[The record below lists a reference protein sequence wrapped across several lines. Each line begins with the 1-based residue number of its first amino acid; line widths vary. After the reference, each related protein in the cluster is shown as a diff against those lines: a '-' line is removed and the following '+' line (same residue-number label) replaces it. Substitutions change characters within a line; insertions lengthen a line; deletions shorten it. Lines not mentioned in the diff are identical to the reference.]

1 MNIDDIYTPEKK
13 GKVYEKANY
22 NPLLDELIQNI
33 DEGGER
39 PDFMQM
45 IRMIES
51 NDEHEA
57 KASTLHGDEY
67 SAKGVYQFTNATVK
81 RAKQRALNLGID
93 QGFVSTIPND
103 PTMWNDK
110 EADVM
115 FLANMFAATMKEKGL
130 VDNLLEKA
138 FAGDRQAMQ
147 DLYYKVHHTGSKED
161 KYYDN
166 TKARVEQFMPLEI

>member
-1 MNIDDIYTPEKK
+1 M
-13 GKVYEKANY
+13 
-22 NPLLDELIQNI
+22 
-33 DEGGER
+33 
-39 PDFMQM
+39 
-45 IRMIES
+45 
-51 NDEHEA
+51 
-57 KASTLHGDEY
+57 
-67 SAKGVYQFTNATVK
+67 YQFNNATVK
-81 RAKQRALNLGID
+81 RAKQIALNLGID

>member
-1 MNIDDIYTPEKK
+1 MNINDIYTQEGK
-13 GKVYEKANY
+13 GKTYGKANY
-22 NPLLDELIQNI
+22 NPLLNELIQNI
-33 DEGGER
+33 DEGGQR

-51 NDEHEA
+51 NNEREA
-57 KASTLHGDEY
+57 KAS
-67 SAKGVYQFTNATVK
+67 
-81 RAKQRALNLGID
+81 
-93 QGFVSTIPND
+93 
-103 PTMWNDK
+103 TMWNDK

-115 FLANMFAATMKEKGL
+115 FLSNMFAATMKEKGL

-138 FAGDRQAMQ
+138 FAGDGQAMQ